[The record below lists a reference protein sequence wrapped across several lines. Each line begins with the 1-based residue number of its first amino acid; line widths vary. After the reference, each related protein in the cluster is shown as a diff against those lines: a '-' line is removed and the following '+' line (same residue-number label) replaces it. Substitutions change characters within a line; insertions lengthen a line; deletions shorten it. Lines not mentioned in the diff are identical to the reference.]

1 MKRIKKIVLAL
12 CAFAVMFASLPTTQV
27 SAATVVTTTY
37 HQTDAR
43 NLAAKVNE
51 FRTGKDAWHWDK
63 TNQIK
68 IYCKNLK
75 PLQYDAN
82 LEKIAMLRAV
92 ELAYDYKD
100 KNFIKHHTSYG
111 VYTDFMGEDLLVS
124 HGGPFPI
131 ESIYYVM

>member
-63 TNQIK
+63 
-68 IYCKNLK
+68 
-75 PLQYDAN
+75 
-82 LEKIAMLRAV
+82 
-92 ELAYDYKD
+92 
-100 KNFIKHHTSYG
+100 NFIKHHTSYG